1 MTAPLKTRG
10 AVLTSSGS
18 GDAGRVPLLGPD
30 GKLDPS
36 FFQAFGA
43 SETGSAVALTGGA
56 HVSQI
61 AVNFTPGRFVTA
73 PFVAI
78 MPTFLNATLSNGFL
92 AAWSIPLCDT
102 AGFTVKFDL
111 NEASGGFTIIDLPF
125 RWLALSI

>member
-43 SETGSAVALTGGA
+43 SEAGSAVAPSGGG
-56 HVSQI
+56 HI
-61 AVNFTPGRFVTA
+61 AITSIVFTTPFSVA
-73 PFVAI
+73 PFVTI
-78 MPTFLNATLSNGFL
+78 MPTIINS
-92 AAWSIPLCDT
+92 T
-102 AGFTVKFDL
+102 ASDGYLVTWTITAHDVNGFTVKFDI
-111 NEASGGFTIIDLPF
+111 NAASGIGPITNISF